1 MGSQLHAVEGL
12 VRAMYDKIVEKPSHE
27 KSICSGEAKIMRVL
41 AADINRLEAERIK
54 QEVVLS
60 EKEKLLAKFKQK
72 HELSTKQTGQMTD
85 FSINPTKSESSRK
98 SSKKIQSKKRDIAM
112 VKQLVSKPNP
122 LQHLPTRPRKKQQ
135 SSHRIDNRANRHAR
149 FVQSLPLN
157 FDAEPRDATIIS
169 MDENQLKRK
178 LERSK
183 RRVEMEA
190 RNREIAKKY
199 KSATRNRGVVE
210 THQMHSKDRKAKLE
224 ESYLRRRL
232 EDRENRPVG
241 TGKTTYDWERVP
253 GSDWSRFS

>member
-27 KSICSGEAKIMRVL
+27 KSIGSGEAKIMRVL

-85 FSINPTKSESSRK
+85 FSMNNVLKPTKSESSRK
-98 SSKKIQSKKRDIAM
+98 SSKKIESKKRDIAM
-112 VKQLVSKPNP
+112 VKQLVSKPSP

-157 FDAEPRDATIIS
+157 FDTEPRDATIIS

-178 LERSK
+178 LERSPFAVSFVLFGTPS
-183 RRVEMEA
+183 RSGMR
-190 RNREIAKKY
+190 
-199 KSATRNRGVVE
+199 SA
-210 THQMHSKDRKAKLE
+210 L
-224 ESYLRRRL
+224 
-232 EDRENRPVG
+232 
-241 TGKTTYDWERVP
+241 
-253 GSDWSRFS
+253 GS